1 MARKLK
7 RADFIRPT
15 RRDCGEIAALTD
27 AKAWT
32 IYTQEYRVNK
42 GASVKRHTLI
52 SYRLLAYLRGEIL
65 DFFADDANFEGVEI
79 KPEILQGVKDEILQ
93 RIIDD
98 SV

>member
-7 RADFIRPT
+7 QGDFIRPT
-15 RRDCGEIAALTD
+15 RRDYGDIAKLTN
-27 AKAWT
+27 AKTWT

-42 GASVKRHTLI
+42 GERVKRHILI

-79 KPEILQGVKDEILQ
+79 KPEILQ
-93 RIIDD
+93 RINND
-98 SV
+98 SERN

>member
-1 MARKLK
+1 MDKK
-7 RADFIRPT
+7 DFIRPT
-15 RRDCGEIAALTD
+15 RRDYGDIAALTD

-32 IYTQEYRVNK
+32 IYAQEYRVNK

-65 DFFADDANFEGVEI
+65 DFFADDANFEGIEI
-79 KPEILQGVKDEILQ
+79 KPEILQGVKD
-93 RIIDD
+93 D